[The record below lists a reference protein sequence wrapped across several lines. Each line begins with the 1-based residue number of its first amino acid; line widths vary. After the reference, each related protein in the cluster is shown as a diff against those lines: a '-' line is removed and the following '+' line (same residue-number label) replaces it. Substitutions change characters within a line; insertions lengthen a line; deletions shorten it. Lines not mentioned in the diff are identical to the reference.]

1 MPWEGSQ
8 RLASTPPASGQ
19 TPDNRRVAGRGVIN
33 VPFPLAEGP
42 LPEGDT
48 LGKKTTVGGTM
59 HTKHAHLT
67 PYSRRDCRMG
77 STDLPW
83 EPQPAGDP
91 GPANDLATESRQAAQ
106 SPEELKEE
114 SRKIRRLQMVVN
126 MVTQVIAQDP
136 KLSVEQASE
145 MVADTRRLAL
155 SMFPDKELAFNLI
168 FWPRLQRLMRERY
181 RMQ

>member
-1 MPWEGSQ
+1 
-8 RLASTPPASGQ
+8 
-19 TPDNRRVAGRGVIN
+19 
-33 VPFPLAEGP
+33 
-42 LPEGDT
+42 
-48 LGKKTTVGGTM
+48 
-59 HTKHAHLT
+59 
-67 PYSRRDCRMG
+67 MG
-77 STDLPW
+77 SVDLPW
-83 EPQPAGDP
+83 EPQRVA
-91 GPANDLATESRQAAQ
+91 GPASPECPESTSQPQIQ

-114 SRKIRRLQMVVN
+114 SRKIRRLQIVVN

-168 FWPRLQRLMRERY
+168 FGPRLQRLMRERY